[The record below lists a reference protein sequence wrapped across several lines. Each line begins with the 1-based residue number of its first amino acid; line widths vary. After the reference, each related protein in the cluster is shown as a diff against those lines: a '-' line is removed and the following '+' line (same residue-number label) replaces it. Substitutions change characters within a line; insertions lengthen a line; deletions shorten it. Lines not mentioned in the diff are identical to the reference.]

1 MPAGGFRHRA
11 DGGWGIKRK
20 SVGPASCP
28 SHLPGSRIAQTYGIS
43 NTSQPTPY
51 DYATEHSAA
60 PAGAGCSF
68 CPHGCE
74 SYSWTLRCC
83 FHPCR
88 FLDLRDSKGK
98 DGRSKTPYV
107 CISPSASADRAL
119 QMYKSFSGRTTGR
132 RTLCRAAVQKG
143 RAAAAETCGRRNG
156 ISHLLHA
163 GKSTLKRHLIY
174 NRLEIAKT
182 TWLVGRTTWL
192 VVETIP
198 MIVFPT
204 CHVVFG
210 HMYIRSHRCRHRSP
224 GQ

>member
-51 DYATEHSAA
+51 DYATGHRAA
-60 PAGAGCSF
+60 PAGAGYSF

-107 CISPSASADRAL
+107 CISPSASADRACKCTKVFRDA
-119 QMYKSFSGRTTGR
+119 QPDGKVCAAPPSRKAAR
-132 RTLCRAAVQKG
+132 RQRGCRGGGAGLTASHTSEK
-143 RAAAAETCGRRNG
+143 RAETT
-156 ISHLLHA
+156 SD
-163 GKSTLKRHLIY
+163 S
-174 NRLEIAKT
+174 
-182 TWLVGRTTWL
+182 
-192 VVETIP
+192 
-198 MIVFPT
+198 
-204 CHVVFG
+204 
-210 HMYIRSHRCRHRSP
+210 
-224 GQ
+224 Q